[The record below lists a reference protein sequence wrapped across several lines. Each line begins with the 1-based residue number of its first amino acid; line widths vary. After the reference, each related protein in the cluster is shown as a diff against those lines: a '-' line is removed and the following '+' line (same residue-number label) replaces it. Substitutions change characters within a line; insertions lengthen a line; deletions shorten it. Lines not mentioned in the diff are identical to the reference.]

1 MTAAVAEPASGDRVP
16 RQHGKFESWFLFVN
30 RAVVIAMMAVMVALV
45 FTNVVTRYVFG
56 FSVTWAEEFSQYLM
70 VWIAF
75 IAGGLALREGRHVA
89 VEMLQD
95 MLSPRSKRRLRIL
108 VAGLMAVFF
117 ATVAVLGVLFAD
129 FAADLQTP
137 MMNISLAIPYA
148 CVPIGMIFLFVHLLF
163 IWRGYVAGEHEVS
176 ESLESIDEKEL

>member
-1 MTAAVAEPASGDRVP
+1 MAAVAEPESADRVP
-16 RQHGKFESWFLFVN
+16 RQHGKFETWFLFFN
-30 RAVVIAMMAVMVALV
+30 RALVIAMMTVMVTLV

-129 FAADLQTP
+129 ADDEHLAGH
-137 MMNISLAIPYA
+137 SLRLRADRHDLPVRA
-148 CVPIGMIFLFVHLLF
+148 PAVHLARLC
-163 IWRGYVAGEHEVS
+163 RRRA
-176 ESLESIDEKEL
+176 

>member
-1 MTAAVAEPASGDRVP
+1 MTAAVAEPESGNRVP
-16 RQHGKFESWFLFVN
+16 RQHGTFETWFLLVN
-30 RAVVIAMMAVMVALV
+30 RALVVAMMAVMVALV

-75 IAGGLALREGRHVA
+75 VGAGLALREGRHVA
-89 VEMLQD
+89 VEMVQD
-95 MLSPRSKRRLRIL
+95 LLSPQSKHRLRTL
-108 VAGLMAVFF
+108 VACLMMVFF
-117 ATVAVLGVLFAD
+117 IVVAYFGILFAN
-129 FAADLQTP
+129 FAVNMQTP

-148 CVPIGMIFLFVHLLF
+148 CVPIGMTFLLVHLLF